1 MSKWGGVLLIPDLRE
16 WESRERGTKAE
27 VSPPYRGRVTAV
39 PAATRVLRRPA
50 LGGLAATLVFALSAF
65 LGVSTAEPAQAS
77 PELASANCAGAD
89 DPRASAVVQRKAIV
103 CLVNA
108 ARRQAGLTLLSTPA
122 ALRRAAAIKGRRV
135 VSCGQLSHT
144 PCGSDPTAAIRAAG
158 YHYGW
163 FGENLWLGTWGHF
176 SARQVVESWLGSPG
190 HRENILRPSF
200 RHLGAA
206 RVRAQGIFGEDRTA
220 VWVATFASP
229 R

>member
-1 MSKWGGVLLIPDLRE
+1 
-16 WESRERGTKAE
+16 
-27 VSPPYRGRVTAV
+27 VTNA
-39 PAATRVLRRPA
+39 PAAARVLRRLA
-50 LGGLAATLVFALSAF
+50 LGGPAVALVVGLSV
-65 LGVSTAEPAQAS
+65 LVGVSTTEPAQAA
-77 PELASANCAGAD
+77 PDLALASATCAGAD

-103 CLVNA
+103 CLVNS
-108 ARRQAGLTLLSTPA
+108 ARRQAGRTLLSTPT
-122 ALRRAAAIKGRRV
+122 ALQRAAAIKGRRV

-144 PCGSDPTAAIRAAG
+144 PCGSDPTAALRAAG

-206 RVRAQGIFGEDRTA
+206 RVRAQGVFGEERTA